1 VKLQSRE
8 QQTDSTEDEEEMAV
22 LDVLVFEKR
31 NWVPVGGG
39 LLGDA
44 KQVLATVDE
53 CDPVLGL
60 EMDA

>member
-1 VKLQSRE
+1 
-8 QQTDSTEDEEEMAV
+8 MAV